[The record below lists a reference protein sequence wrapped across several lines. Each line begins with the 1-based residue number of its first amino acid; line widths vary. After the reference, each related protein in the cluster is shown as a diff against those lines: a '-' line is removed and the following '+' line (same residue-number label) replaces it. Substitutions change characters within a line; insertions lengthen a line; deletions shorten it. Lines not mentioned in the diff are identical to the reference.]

1 MFNVFIKDICSFL
14 TVIVIFT
21 IMLMT
26 TAFRIQVIHMKP
38 FEICW
43 QMTLMSLWTGSNNI
57 LWRQIPKN
65 NPICFYSHR
74 IIAKVSWGFFFVP
87 DVKWLSSY
95 LISYYL
101 ILPYLTLPTTLPF
114 LPYLISTHIEICVA
128 HTKSVIST
136 TLSFFFSLS
145 CSSWGRTAW
154 PTTAVLGGW
163 RQARGQRRK
172 WSACWTCGI
181 DITPGKDLRKRES
194 FRRFLLP
201 GICAGHYHINRGTIL
216 CDQCTYY

>member
-1 MFNVFIKDICSFL
+1 MMFNVFIKDICSFL

-74 IIAKVSWGFFFVP
+74 IIAKVSWGFFLYP
-87 DVKWLSSY
+87 TLNDYHLILSHIILSY
-95 LISYYL
+95 RT
-101 ILPYLTLPTTLPF
+101 LPYLQLCLS
-114 LPYLISTHIEICVA
+114 YL
-128 HTKSVIST
+128 
-136 TLSFFFSLS
+136 TLSYLHSYWDMCGSYKVCNFYNFVFFFQFVMLLVGTNSMAHDS
-145 CSSWGRTAW
+145 CFGRMA
-154 PTTAVLGGW
+154 
-163 RQARGQRRK
+163 
-172 WSACWTCGI
+172 
-181 DITPGKDLRKRES
+181 PGERATEEMVGLLDLWYRHHPR
-194 FRRFLLP
+194 
-201 GICAGHYHINRGTIL
+201 
-216 CDQCTYY
+216 